1 MGNPSL
7 GLPVVNRLDFV
18 RLLYQQGIEQS
29 RQPDLLAAASILT
42 FHDTVEQF
50 LILVT
55 EHRRASSV
63 SRDGG
68 IMQYWNVLKPR
79 RGFDTGVELSG
90 QHGISRLNSVRNDL
104 KHGGQLPRS
113 EAIADARSAVT
124 SFLEDNTPKVFGL
137 EFGAI
142 DLADVVPQEEVR
154 AKLKSAAAAEAAGDR
169 KDAMAWLA
177 ETFTGLLSDRVG
189 WGSAYKFGN
198 TLRQDPWDIAGPMV
212 SALAKQGVLPQD
224 RRAAQASA
232 SKLDRQLKQL
242 VEASLSM
249 QRGLRVIA
257 LGIDYGRYNRFEL
270 LTPHVSGSGEH
281 RHVHASAD
289 YTPSREEYDDC
300 VQFVIAVALRLP
312 ELDAQT
318 APRSWRRAI

>member
-1 MGNPSL
+1 MSNTPL
-7 GLPVVNRLDFV
+7 DPPTANRLAFI

-29 RQPDLLAAASILT
+29 RQPELLAAASILT

-50 LILVT
+50 LILAA
-55 EHRRASSV
+55 EHRHAPPI

-68 IMQYWNVLKPR
+68 ILQYWNVLKPH

-104 KHGGQLPRS
+104 KHTGQLPRP

-124 SFLEDNTPKVFGL
+124 GFLEDNTPKVFGV
-137 EFGAI
+137 EFGEI

-169 KDAMAWLA
+169 KDAMGWLA
-177 ETFTGLLSDRVG
+177 EAFTGLLSARVG
-189 WGSAYKFGN
+189 WGSAYGFGN
-198 TLRQDPWDIAGPMV
+198 TLQRDPWDIAGPMV
-212 SALAKQGVLPQD
+212 SSLASQGTLPQD
-224 RRAAQASA
+224 RRAAEASA
-232 SKLDRQLKQL
+232 RKLDRQLKQL
-242 VEASLSM
+242 VEAALSM

-281 RHVHASAD
+281 RHVHAGAD
-289 YTPSREEYDDC
+289 YAPSREEYDDC
-300 VQFVIAVALRLP
+300 VQFVIRVALRLA

-318 APRSWRRAI
+318 APPSWRRP